1 MLIWFFYLGRWTAS
15 DNKASNSYMWS
26 METLR
31 SNSTIAIYRYV
42 VRILIKHKMTPFHA
56 FVTQTSNNVPNRI
69 LKYRVVV
76 VVVACFVVSLFQ
88 IHLALE
94 LICGLVPH
102 G

>member
-1 MLIWFFYLGRWTAS
+1 MAAICLITDMRAQHNLLWAASRPDNVGYYL
-15 DNKASNSYMWS
+15 
-26 METLR
+26 
-31 SNSTIAIYRYV
+31 
-42 VRILIKHKMTPFHA
+42 
-56 FVTQTSNNVPNRI
+56 PNRI

-76 VVVACFVVSLFQ
+76 PVVPCFVVSLFQ